1 MIAAPGTDQSAAASR
16 KKHLHLTT
24 CYPAASSVKKL
35 GETVCSNFFLK
46 KLQISDRIPIDS
58 RNRKLPTK
66 DNNFNNNNFTR
77 AETLTEEYNNLR
89 DGYFGLPV
97 PCDLSFD
104 TETVGNV
111 ISKLK
116 RGKASNIAGLT
127 AEHLLFSHPI
137 LSVVLS
143 RLFRLILLCGHV
155 PNGFKPSYIVPVP
168 KPKESTSKSLSCDD
182 FRVKK

>member
-1 MIAAPGTDQSAAASR
+1 MNVVTKEILQVNLFTI
-16 KKHLHLTT
+16 
-24 CYPAASSVKKL
+24 SVQYTL
-35 GETVCSNFFLK
+35 V
-46 KLQISDRIPIDS
+46 I
-58 RNRKLPTK
+58 
-66 DNNFNNNNFTR
+66 NNFTR

>member
-46 KLQISDRIPIDS
+46 KRQISDRIPIDS

-97 PCDLSFD
+97 PCLSFD
-104 TETVGNV
+104 TESLCLIFGGVLN
-111 ISKLK
+111 
-116 RGKASNIAGLT
+116 
-127 AEHLLFSHPI
+127 F
-137 LSVVLS
+137 LSTGCA
-143 RLFRLILLCGHV
+143 REKY
-155 PNGFKPSYIVPVP
+155 PY
-168 KPKESTSKSLSCDD
+168 
-182 FRVKK
+182 